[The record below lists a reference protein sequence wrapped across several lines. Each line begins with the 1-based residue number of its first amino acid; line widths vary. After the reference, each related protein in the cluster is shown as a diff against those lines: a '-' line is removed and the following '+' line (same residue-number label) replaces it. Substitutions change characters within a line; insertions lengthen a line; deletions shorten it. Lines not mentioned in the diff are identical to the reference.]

1 MKLEEQKSD
10 LERQL
15 KTLTKQIKVRRG
27 YRRGQGAFS
36 FIVLRV
42 SLPSVWNPLK
52 NTPLTL
58 LACFS
63 VPSCGPWNHRL
74 VLAGNKIKPAFQPQD
89 KLR

>member
-27 YRRGQGAFS
+27 YCRGQGAFS
-36 FIVLRV
+36 IIVLRV
-42 SLPSVWNPLK
+42 SPPSVWNPLK

-58 LACFS
+58 LACFLSTFPWALEPQIS
-63 VPSCGPWNHRL
+63 VGRKQNQSSFSASG
-74 VLAGNKIKPAFQPQD
+74 
-89 KLR
+89 